1 MLTRSSQQNGWRS
14 IGEILAE
21 DPIFGPL
28 LRAAREC
35 PGAGGV
41 QRTLWPE
48 VEVEEKHRRQRG
60 AARRLSATRRMSPS
74 TPLRTER
81 LVAASA

>member
-1 MLTRSSQQNGWRS
+1 MLERSSKQDGWRS
-14 IGEILAE
+14 IGQLLAE

-48 VEVEEKHRRQRG
+48 VEVEEKHRRRRG
-60 AARRLSATRRMSPS
+60 AARRLPVVSPS